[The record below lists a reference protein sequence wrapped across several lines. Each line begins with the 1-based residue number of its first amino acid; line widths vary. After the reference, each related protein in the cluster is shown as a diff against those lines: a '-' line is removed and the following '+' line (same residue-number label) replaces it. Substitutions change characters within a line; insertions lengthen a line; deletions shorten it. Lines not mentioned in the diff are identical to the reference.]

1 MGLGRGKISMA
12 LLLLTSSFC
21 VEIITAIDTITSTQF
36 LKDPEAIVSN
46 GSIYTLGFFSP
57 VNSTDRY
64 VGIWFNEVPV
74 VTAIWVA
81 NRNKPLNDSSGIL
94 AISKDGNLVVLNGQ
108 QEILWS
114 SNVSN
119 FVSNSSAQLSDTG
132 NLVLRD
138 NNNEE
143 IMWESFQHPSDTFFS
158 NMKLSANK
166 RTGEKILIT
175 SWKSATDP
183 SIGSFSAGLNRLDTP
198 EIFIWKDNY
207 PYFRSGPWN
216 RLVFIGVPYMNSAAV
231 DGLNLVDD
239 GEGTIDL
246 TFSYANQS
254 FLSSFVLT
262 SQGQLEQTRWEHG
275 MEDRIVLWSVPKFD
289 CEFYGRCGLFGSCN
303 AQASPICSC
312 LRGFEP
318 NNPEEWYRGN
328 WTSGCIRMKPL
339 QCERVKSG
347 SEAAGQNDVFLK
359 LGNMK
364 VPDLAQWSR
373 LTEIE
378 CKDRCLTN
386 CSCIAYAY
394 NSGIGCMSWIEDL
407 IDVQEFSTGG
417 ADLYIRMAYSE
428 LDGNHRRKV
437 IVIVSAVIG
446 AITSAMIC
454 ALLTWRFTSKHRAR
468 KEGGEKLHSD
478 TNEKHPSFLDRDMT
492 GDSMDRVKLQELRLF
507 SLESLT
513 AATDGFDLSNK
524 LGQGGF
530 GPVYKGKLSDGKEI
544 AVKRLSRASGQGLK
558 EFMNEVEVISK
569 LQHRNLVRL
578 LGCCVEGEEKL
589 LVYEYM
595 PNKSLDAFLYDPL
608 RKQLLDWKKRFN
620 IIEGICRGLLYLHRD
635 SRLRII
641 HRDLKASNILLDPE
655 LKPKISDF
663 GVARIFGG
671 DEDQA
676 NTVRV
681 VGTYGYIS
689 PEYAM
694 EGRFSEKS
702 DVYSFGVLL
711 LEIVSGRRNTSFYG
725 NEQALSLLGFAWK
738 LWNEGNISALID
750 PAISDPSSQ
759 VEIFRCIHVGLLCV
773 QEFPEDR
780 PTASTV
786 VSMLN
791 SEISYLATPKQ
802 PPFAER
808 KYHFNE
814 ERPHQNEEKCSINY
828 VTVTVVD
835 GR

>member
-1 MGLGRGKISMA
+1 
-12 LLLLTSSFC
+12 
-21 VEIITAIDTITSTQF
+21 
-36 LKDPEAIVSN
+36 
-46 GSIYTLGFFSP
+46 
-57 VNSTDRY
+57 
-64 VGIWFNEVPV
+64 
-74 VTAIWVA
+74 
-81 NRNKPLNDSSGIL
+81 
-94 AISKDGNLVVLNGQ
+94 
-108 QEILWS
+108 
-114 SNVSN
+114 
-119 FVSNSSAQLSDTG
+119 
-132 NLVLRD
+132 
-138 NNNEE
+138 
-143 IMWESFQHPSDTFFS
+143 
-158 NMKLSANK
+158 
-166 RTGEKILIT
+166 
-175 SWKSATDP
+175 
-183 SIGSFSAGLNRLDTP
+183 
-198 EIFIWKDNY
+198 
-207 PYFRSGPWN
+207 
-216 RLVFIGVPYMNSAAV
+216 MNSATV

-328 WTSGCIRMKPL
+328 WTGGCIRRKSL

-347 SEAAGQNDVFLK
+347 SEAAGKNDVFLK

-394 NSGIGCMSWIEDL
+394 NSGIGCMSWIGDL
-407 IDVQEFSTGG
+407 IDVQEFPKGG

-428 LDGNHRRKV
+428 LDGNDRKKV
-437 IVIVSAVIG
+437 IVIVSAVVG
-446 AITSAMIC
+446 TITSAMIC
-454 ALLTWRFTSKHRAR
+454 ALLTWRFMSEHRAR
-468 KEGGEKLHSD
+468 KEGGEKLPSD

-492 GDSMDRVKLQELRLF
+492 GDSMDHVKLQELPLF

-530 GPVYKGKLSDGKEI
+530 GPVY
-544 AVKRLSRASGQGLK
+544 
-558 EFMNEVEVISK
+558 
-569 LQHRNLVRL
+569 
-578 LGCCVEGEEKL
+578 
-589 LVYEYM
+589 
-595 PNKSLDAFLYDPL
+595 
-608 RKQLLDWKKRFN
+608 KRFN

-663 GVARIFGG
+663 GAARIFGG

-676 NTVRV
+676 NTIRV

-711 LEIVSGRRNTSFYG
+711 LEI
-725 NEQALSLLGFAWK
+725 AWK
-738 LWNEGNISALID
+738 LWNEGNISALVD

-780 PTASTV
+780 PSASTV

-808 KYHFNE
+808 KHHLNG
-814 ERPHQNEEKCSINY
+814 ERLHQNEEKCSINY
-828 VTVTVVD
+828 VTVTGVD
-835 GR
+835 AR

>member
-1 MGLGRGKISMA
+1 MGLGRGKISLA

-36 LKDPEAIVSN
+36 LRDPEAIVSN

-183 SIGSFSAGLNRLDTP
+183 SIGSFSAGLNRLDIP

-216 RLVFIGVPYMNSAAV
+216 RQVFIGVPYMNSAAV

-275 MEDRIVLWSVPKFD
+275 MEDRIVLWSVPMFD
-289 CEFYGRCGLFGSCN
+289 CEFYARCGPFGSCN

-328 WTSGCIRMKPL
+328 WTSGCIRRKSL

-347 SEAAGQNDVFLK
+347 SEAAGKNDVFLK
-359 LGNMK
+359 L
-364 VPDLAQWSR
+364 
-373 LTEIE
+373 
-378 CKDRCLTN
+378 
-386 CSCIAYAY
+386 AYAY
-394 NSGIGCMSWIEDL
+394 NSGIGCMSWIGDL
-407 IDVQEFSTGG
+407 IDVQEFPTGG

-428 LDGNHRRKV
+428 LDGNDRKKV
-437 IVIVSAVIG
+437 IVIVSAVVG
-446 AITSAMIC
+446 TITSAMIC
-454 ALLTWRFTSKHRAR
+454 ALLTWRFRSKHRAR
-468 KEGGEKLHSD
+468 KEGGEKLPSD

-492 GDSMDRVKLQELRLF
+492 GDSMDHVKLQELPLF

-663 GVARIFGG
+663 GAARIFGG

-676 NTVRV
+676 NTIRV

-738 LWNEGNISALID
+738 LWNEGNISALVD

-759 VEIFRCIHVGLLCV
+759 AEIFRCIHIGLLCV

-780 PTASTV
+780 PSASTV

-808 KYHFNE
+808 KHHINE
-814 ERPHQNEEKCSINY
+814 ERLHQNEEKCSINY
-828 VTVTVVD
+828 VTVTGVD
-835 GR
+835 AR